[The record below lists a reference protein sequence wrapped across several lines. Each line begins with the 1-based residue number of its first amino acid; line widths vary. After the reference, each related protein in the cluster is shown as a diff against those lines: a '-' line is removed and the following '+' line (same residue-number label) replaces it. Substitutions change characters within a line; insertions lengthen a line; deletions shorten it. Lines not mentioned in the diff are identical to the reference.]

1 MILADVNVLI
11 YAFRTDADQHPKYK
25 GWLETV
31 VNGAAAYGV
40 SPQVL
45 SGVIRV
51 CTHPRVFTRP
61 SALKDALDFCRI
73 LLEQPNAVIITPGER
88 HWHVFDQLCRGA
100 DARGNLV
107 QDAWFAALAIES
119 GCEWITTNRD
129 FARFKGLHWRTPFQ

>member
-1 MILADVNVLI
+1 LILADVNVLI
-11 YAFRTDADQHPKYK
+11 YAFRTDADEHPKYK
-25 GWLETV
+25 GWLESV

-51 CTHPRVFTRP
+51 CTHSRVFARP
-61 SALKDALDFCRI
+61 STLKDTLAFCQALLDP
-73 LLEQPNAVIITPGER
+73 PNAVIVSPGER
-88 HWHVFDQLCRGA
+88 HWSVFHQLCREA

-119 GCEWITTNRD
+119 GCEWITTDRD
-129 FARFKGLHWRTPFQ
+129 YARFTSLKWRTPFQ